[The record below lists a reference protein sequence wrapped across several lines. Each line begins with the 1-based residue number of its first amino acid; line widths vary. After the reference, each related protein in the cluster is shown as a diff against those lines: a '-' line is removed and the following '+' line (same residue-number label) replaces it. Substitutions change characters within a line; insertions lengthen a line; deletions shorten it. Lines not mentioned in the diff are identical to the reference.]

1 MVSPMG
7 TTTDGREATE
17 VTAGEPVGL
26 FGLGNMGLAVAARL
40 AARGPVVAFDPDTE
54 RAAVAAEELGI
65 ALAPSPEDVV
75 AGIVVLSLPSP
86 AVSAA
91 TIDVALAANPGAL
104 VVETSTVTPRSVQ
117 EWSTRAHEGGAAL
130 IDAAI
135 LSGVGQ
141 MRSGTSTL
149 LVGGADDD
157 VARARPVLE
166 ALCSDVRHLGPVG
179 SGMAAKVINNA
190 VAHAVMVVLVE
201 AGALAA
207 STGLPGDA
215 LADLLAS
222 PDAGLIRPL
231 THRFAERI
239 LQGDYEGGMPTSA
252 ARKDSTLAL
261 EMAQEGGVPLFATQ
275 AAHTVY
281 EIALGHGLDRQDY
294 ASIAT
299 LWEGWTGRPLTTA
312 PPGDPA

>member
-1 MVSPMG
+1 MTTEQGRDG
-7 TTTDGREATE
+7 TRDDDATE
-17 VTAGEPVGL
+17 VVGL

-40 AARGPVVAFDPDTE
+40 AARGPVVAYDPDPA
-54 RAAVAAEELGI
+54 RAAEAEALGVRI
-65 ALAPSPEDVV
+65 APSPEDVV
-75 AGIVVLSLPSP
+75 AGTVVLSLPSP

-91 TIDVALAANPGAL
+91 MVDVVLATGTAPL
-104 VVETSTVTPRSVQ
+104 LVETSTVTPRSVQ
-117 EWSTRAHEGGAAL
+117 SWGQQARRRGASL

-135 LSGVGQ
+135 LSGVAQVRAGA
-141 MRSGTSTL
+141 STL
-149 LVGGADDD
+149 LVGGADAD

-166 ALCSDVRHLGPVG
+166 AVCADVRHLGPLG

-207 STGLPGDA
+207 ATGLPGRS

-239 LQGDYEGGMPTSA
+239 LAGDYEGGMPTSA

-261 EMAQEGGVPLFATQ
+261 ELAQEGGVPLFATQ

-281 EIALGHGLDRQDY
+281 EIALAHGLERHDY
-294 ASIAT
+294 AAIAT
-299 LWEGWTGRPLTTA
+299 LWEGWTGRPLTSDPTGA
-312 PPGDPA
+312 PA

>member
-1 MVSPMG
+1 MVAPMG
-7 TTTDGREATE
+7 TTTDGDAIAE
-17 VTAGEPVGL
+17 VVGL

-40 AARGPVVAFDPDTE
+40 AARGPVIAYDPDTE
-54 RAAVAAEELGI
+54 RAGAAAAELGI
-65 ALAPSPEDVV
+65 DLAPSPEDVV
-75 AGIVVLSLPSP
+75 AGTVVLSLPSP
-86 AVSAA
+86 AVSAT
-91 TIDVALAANPGAL
+91 TIDTVLAAAPGAL
-104 VVETSTVTPRSVQ
+104 ILETSTVTPRSVQ
-117 EWSTRAHEGGAAL
+117 SWGARAREQGAAL

-141 MRSGTSTL
+141 MRAGTSTL
-149 LVGGADDD
+149 LVGGDDAD
-157 VARARPVLE
+157 VARARPVLD
-166 ALCSDVRHLGPVG
+166 ALCPDVRHLGPVG

-207 STGLPGDA
+207 ATGLPGAA

-261 EMAQEGGVPLFATQ
+261 ELAQEGGVPLFATQ

-281 EIALGHGLDRQDY
+281 EIALGHGLERHDY
-294 ASIAT
+294 AAIAT
-299 LWEGWTGRPLTTA
+299 LWEGWTGRPLTTD
-312 PPGDPA
+312 PPGDTA